1 MHVLHINAVVNTK
14 LHRMKNTMLV
24 TSREKKKKKKEHS
37 RESFALAYTNS
48 SGATTCKCLLRD
60 HMIIGTDTTD
70 NM

>member
-24 TSREKKKKKKEHS
+24 TSREKKEVTLK
-37 RESFALAYTNS
+37 RNFTLAYTNS